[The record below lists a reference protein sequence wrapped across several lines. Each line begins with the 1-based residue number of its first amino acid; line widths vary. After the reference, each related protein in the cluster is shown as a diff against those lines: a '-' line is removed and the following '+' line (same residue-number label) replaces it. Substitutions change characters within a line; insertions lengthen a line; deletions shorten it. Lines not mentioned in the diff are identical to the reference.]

1 MRLEQLR
8 KQLAAL
14 IEKREAERKELL
26 ELTNVDKLDD
36 KQEARFKELSP
47 RFKADADGKPEW
59 AEDDQIRSTK
69 AEITQLEAVLAGFG
83 NDHVEKPASPTFKRQ
98 QIDPFKDESIMYA
111 PVDQVRGAA
120 RTAVEKLPLT
130 DDSIRSQLYATL
142 ERADDPSGKLSRHMI
157 AAARP
162 EYRSAFSKLI
172 SGQGYSLS
180 PEEVRAVEHV
190 RAASLTDAA
199 GGYSV
204 PVVLDATLL
213 LTGTHDGL
221 TPNVVRQLANVRQI
235 SGDNL
240 NLVSTA
246 GVTASWTTEATEAT
260 DDAPTLST
268 LALTPYK
275 AHVTVPYTIEIAMDW
290 VGMEQEMRRLMTVAK
305 DDLEIEAFTTGNGS
319 NRPLG
324 LFYDIYTNYT
334 GQVQASAG
342 SNTFTEPDLYALI
355 QKVAYRYRNRGVW
368 MGNEIIFDKVR
379 QFNVASAGSVWVQLS
394 ADRPGTILGRQAYG
408 NPQVDGTYGSGEN
421 YVMLYGD
428 IREAYTI
435 VDRVGMVVEPVQHL
449 FGSSNNLPNGMRA
462 LYAYW
467 RTGARVVNSGAVAV
481 LNIT

>member
-8 KQLAAL
+8 RLLASL
-14 IEKREAERKELL
+14 VEKREAERKELL

-69 AEITQLEAVLAGFG
+69 AEIAQLEAVLAGFD
-83 NDHVEKPASPTFKRQ
+83 NDHVDKPSPTFKRQ
-98 QIDPFKDESIMYA
+98 QPNPIEDESVQYG
-111 PVDQVRGAA
+111 PTDQVRGAA
-120 RTAVEKLPLT
+120 RTAIERIPLV
-130 DDSIRSQLYATL
+130 DDNVRGALYSTL
-142 ERADDPSGKLSRHMI
+142 ERADDVAGTLARHMI
-157 AAARP
+157 AASRP
-162 EYRSAFSKLI
+162 AYRSAWSKVINGRSYALTAD
-172 SGQGYSLS
+172 
-180 PEEVRAVEHV
+180 EARALDHV
-190 RAASLTDAA
+190 RAASLTDAS
-199 GGYSV
+199 GGYAV
-204 PVVLDATLL
+204 PTVLDPTLI

-221 TPNVVRQLANVRQI
+221 TPNVVRQLATVRQI
-235 SGDNL
+235 TGDNL
-240 NLVSTA
+240 NVVSTA

-260 DDAPTLST
+260 DDAPTLAT

-275 AHVTVPYTIEIAMDW
+275 AHVTIPYTIDISQDW
-290 VGMEQEMRRLMTVAK
+290 VGMEAEMRNLMMVAK
-305 DDLEIEAFTTGNGS
+305 DDLEIEAFTTGNGT
-319 NRPLG
+319 NKPLG

-355 QKVAYRYRNRGVW
+355 QKVAYRWRNRGVW
-368 MGNEIIFDKVR
+368 MGNEILFDKVR
-379 QFNVASAGSVWVQLS
+379 QLNVASAGVVWQQLA
-394 ADRPGTILGRQAYG
+394 ADRPGTILGRPAYG

-421 YVMLYGD
+421 YVLLYGD
-428 IREAYTI
+428 IGSAYTI

-449 FGSSNNLPNGMRA
+449 FGSTNNLPNGMRA

-481 LNIT
+481 LNVT